1 VNAFF
6 NCAKC
11 KVPLPGVIVVASTAP
26 VGVEAGVEL
35 LLLASS
41 VSVVVI
47 AVVSSAAAVMLVT
60 VLLASLSATAVS
72 LIEGPLVSTFDAW
85 ITCNAI

>member
-1 VNAFF
+1 M
-6 NCAKC
+6 
-11 KVPLPGVIVVASTAP
+11 PLPWVIVVASTAP
-26 VGVEAGVEL
+26 SVGVEAGVEL

-41 VSVVVI
+41 VSAVEI

-72 LIEGPLVSTFDAW
+72 LVEVPLVSTFDA
-85 ITCNAI
+85 

>member
-1 VNAFF
+1 M
-6 NCAKC
+6 
-11 KVPLPGVIVVASTAP
+11 PLPDVKVVASTAP
-26 VGVEAGVEL
+26 SVWVEAGVDL

-41 VSVVVI
+41 VSAVEI

-72 LIEGPLVSTFDAW
+72 LIDVPLVSTFDAW
-85 ITCNAI
+85 IRCNDI

>member
-1 VNAFF
+1 M
-6 NCAKC
+6 
-11 KVPLPGVIVVASTAP
+11 PLPDVKVVASTAP
-26 VGVEAGVEL
+26 SVGVEAGVEL

-41 VSVVVI
+41 VLVVEI

-72 LIEGPLVSTFDAW
+72 LTEVPLVSTFDAW
-85 ITCNAI
+85 IRCNAIW

>member
-1 VNAFF
+1 M
-6 NCAKC
+6 
-11 KVPLPGVIVVASTAP
+11 PLPWVIVVASTTAP
-26 VGVEAGVEL
+26 SVGVEAGFE

-41 VSVVVI
+41 VSVVEI

-72 LIEGPLVSTFDAW
+72 LIDVPLVSTFDAW
-85 ITCNAI
+85 IRCNAM